1 MAKLT
6 TSWIKHNLIP
16 VYVGYAKM
24 KSELE
29 SDLKKELLKPYLD
42 QLPQAPKGFRASHN
56 LGGNFSSFMPLG
68 DVYDENGRTGNWES
82 MIYTKEQQEI
92 VDGLRQELAAKV
104 DAWTIEFTNNNEVL
118 QRALKEQPRLQ
129 RKMDRSYKRVSNTG
143 YFNEFLNECQGD
155 SDDEDIVE
163 MTEVENVVHDYF
175 LSKVIKNVL
184 WDDLVD
190 YIDSMSHCYAEMEEE
205 YAE

>member
-16 VYVGYAKM
+16 VYIGYAKM

-42 QLPQAPKGFRASHN
+42 QLPQAPKGYRASHA

-82 MIYTKEQQEI
+82 MNYTKEQQKI
-92 VDGLRQELAAKV
+92 INDLRRDLDAKI
-104 DAWTIEFTNNNEVL
+104 DAWTIEFANNNQVL
-118 QRALKEQPRLQ
+118 QRVLKEQPRLQ
-129 RKMDRSYKRVSNTG
+129 RKNIRSYKRVSNIN
-143 YFNEFLNECQGD
+143 YFNEYINECQGD
-155 SDDEDIVE
+155 SDDEDIIA
-163 MTEVENVVHDYF
+163 MTEVENIVHDYF
-175 LSKVIKNVL
+175 LTKIIKNVL

-190 YIDSMSHCYAEMEEE
+190 YIDYMSKNYAEMEEE
-205 YAE
+205 YVE